1 MRSGGRTLGY
11 VFIALSLLTV
21 VGVYRW
27 VISPIVT
34 EKYILALLSEEP
46 SDSPTLVPK
55 VFKAFMP
62 RRQVLTSI
70 SLPIPG
76 RAGEEVAYGT
86 VAVNRAGIFI
96 ISRICGSGVIEN
108 PPRGE
113 KWRFVSGGN
122 IKEFPNPF
130 KAQESPRRLLSAYSA
145 TVGARDV
152 PVHTL
157 LVYTDPALK
166 FSAPPPKGIMHISE
180 AYRRMRRI
188 SAKGKLD
195 RKTVRRV
202 ISALRDANDGLINYD
217 SCELIK
223 R

>member
-1 MRSGGRTLGY
+1 MLVYIFT
-11 VFIALSLLTV
+11 ALALLTV
-21 VGVYRW
+21 AVVYRF
-27 VISPIVT
+27 VISPVIT
-34 EKYILALLSEEP
+34 EKYIIALLSEEP

-55 VFKAFMP
+55 VFRAFMP
-62 RRQVLTSI
+62 RRRVLTAL

-76 RAGEEVAYGT
+76 REGEEIAYGT
-86 VAVNRAGIFI
+86 VAVSRAGIFI

-113 KWRFVSGGN
+113 TWRFVSGGN

-130 KAQESPRRLLSAYSA
+130 KAQDAPRRLLAMYSA
-145 TVGARDV
+145 AAGVKNI
-152 PVHTL
+152 PIHTM

-166 FSAPPPKGIMHISE
+166 FSVPPSKGIMHISE

-195 RKTVRRV
+195 HKSIRRV
-202 ISALRDANDGLINYD
+202 ISALREANDGLIAYD